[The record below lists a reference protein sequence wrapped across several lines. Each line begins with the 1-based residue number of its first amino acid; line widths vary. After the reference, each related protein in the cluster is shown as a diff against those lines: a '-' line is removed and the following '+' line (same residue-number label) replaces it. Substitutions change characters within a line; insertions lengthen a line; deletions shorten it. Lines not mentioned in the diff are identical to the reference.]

1 LVSRL
6 SGGIQINIDKLEKEK
21 EPEQKIL
28 ELFEKPRN
36 LIYHFFDLIEKD

>member
-28 ELFEKPRN
+28 EL